1 MSARTVKGP
10 ALALEPRVQ
19 LLPPMVK
26 QREKSRRSRRL
37 MVFAVVVAIAIIGGA
52 SAFGF
57 LRATQAAASL
67 AAEQARTAQI
77 LEQQAQYS
85 EATKIDGL
93 VTSTKQAQQLVTI
106 TEVRWSRAMA
116 EMNASVPAGY
126 AVVKASAEFPA
137 PWEAGLAPSGV
148 LRKQG
153 VALITLELQ
162 GAEYRHPAEFTQV
175 VSFLDGVSDFMVEKT
190 ELKADGYHTTVTFT
204 LDTTKLAGRFLEGA
218 EDGEDEGAQTDAAP
232 TPTPTPTPSE
242 SATEEENDQ

>member
-26 QREKSRRSRRL
+26 QREKNRRSRRL

-52 SAFGF
+52 SAFAF
-57 LRATQAAASL
+57 LRATQAAGAL

-93 VTSTKQAQQLVTI
+93 VTSTKQAQLLVTT

-126 AVVKASAEFPA
+126 EVVSASAQFGA
-137 PWEAGLAPSGV
+137 PWEPAIASTGV
-148 LRKQG
+148 LREQG
-153 VALITLELQ
+153 VAVITLVLS
-162 GAEYRHPAEFTQV
+162 GAEYRQPADFTRI
-175 VSFLDGVSDFMVEKT
+175 VSFLDGVSDFFVKGT
-190 ELKADGYHTTVTFT
+190 ELKAGGYSTTVIFT
-204 LDTTKLAGRFLEGA
+204 LDTSKLDGRFLEDPDEEGDEEETADA
-218 EDGEDEGAQTDAAP
+218 EPTPAP
-232 TPTPTPTPSE
+232 TEP
-242 SATEEENDQ
+242 ATEEEDDQ